1 MFSRW
6 TFPAI
11 KVVEAGREPT
21 DIVSRLNALQVSP
34 ARKQLL
40 PAWLTQCTGNSYHG
54 VTNVRLFAE
63 AS

>member
-6 TFPAI
+6 TLSAI
-11 KVVEAGREPT
+11 RVAEAGREPT

-40 PAWLTQCTGNSYHG
+40 PARLTQCTGNSHHG